1 MLEMFIRVEWPEIQ
15 YYMDH
20 PNYKE
25 DCYFDSS
32 KNSWFVPEEW
42 ISWLENKLDY
52 EKFVETEEPLNYL

>member
-1 MLEMFIRVEWPEIQ
+1 MAEKFIKLDWPEIQ
-15 YYMDH
+15 AYMDH
-20 PNYKE
+20 PEYKKN
-25 DCYFDSS
+25 CYFDPS